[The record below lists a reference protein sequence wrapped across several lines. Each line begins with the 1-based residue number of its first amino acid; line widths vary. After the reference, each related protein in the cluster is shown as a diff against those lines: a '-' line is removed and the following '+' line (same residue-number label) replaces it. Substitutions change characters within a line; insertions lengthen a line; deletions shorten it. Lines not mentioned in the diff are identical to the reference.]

1 MIFLGIDVKAHRSH
15 ILLNKETKMIINGKD
30 SMPIPNVYG
39 YTMKPIVDSHERLIG
54 RLDRIISN
62 EASATKSQL
71 LKIDEAFRI
80 SDVSGGTNSIST
92 FSSSNNSFCTPF
104 IQTEREILLNNK
116 RTLADQTQN
125 FLCTTVAPCIECQD
139 FTLNST
145 GQFSDNTVSG
155 THSEFFHRPGQPEKM
170 LEDTIALINV
180 SLEYFSLN
188 EIIAL
193 EPEKNGIMSR
203 SKCKISCSMVY

>member
-71 LKIDEAFRI
+71 LKIDEAFP
-80 SDVSGGTNSIST
+80 DVSGGTNSIST
-92 FSSSNNSFCTPF
+92 FSSRSSSCCTPF

-125 FLCTTVAPCIECQD
+125 FLCTTVTPCIECQD

-155 THSEFFHRPGQPEKM
+155 THSEFFHRFCKPEKM
-170 LEDTIALINV
+170 VEDTIALINV

-188 EIIAL
+188 EIIASDR
-193 EPEKNGIMSR
+193 EKIGIMSLMAV
-203 SKCKISCSMVY
+203 I